1 MAASRE
7 TPFSPPSDTP
17 IDPSIPQ
24 LAVALYVSSLGSH
37 TRSLEPMNGSTSGH
51 DDRSARRRL
60 AAVAQHESDAP
71 ALESIVVRY
80 EGRPDRCT
88 IAPRECS
95 EADQLTTWISAN
107 VRAFVDL
114 ADVR

>member
-1 MAASRE
+1 MTE
-7 TPFSPPSDTP
+7 F
-17 IDPSIPQ
+17 
-24 LAVALYVSSLGSH
+24 
-37 TRSLEPMNGSTSGH
+37 TSGY

-80 EGRPDRCT
+80 EDRPDRCT

-95 EADQLTTWISAN
+95 EEDQLTTWISAN
-107 VRAFVDL
+107 VRTFVDL
-114 ADVR
+114 ADMQ

>member
-1 MAASRE
+1 
-7 TPFSPPSDTP
+7 
-17 IDPSIPQ
+17 
-24 LAVALYVSSLGSH
+24 
-37 TRSLEPMNGSTSGH
+37 MNGFTSGH

-60 AAVAQHESDAP
+60 ATASHYESDTP

-80 EGRPDRCT
+80 EDRPDRCT

-95 EADQLTTWISAN
+95 ETDQLTTWISAN